1 MDQSTAGVVSL
12 AFRSGASSW
21 GAAVASL
28 IPRLRAADLTKEMR
42 LDQITDRPWH
52 VQPSCATTGEGLWP
66 GLKWLAEHV
75 KPL

>member
-1 MDQSTAGVVSL
+1 MTGRGVEAHL
-12 AFRSGASSW
+12 YRAC
-21 GAAVASL
+21 AAE
-28 IPRLRAADLTKEMR
+28 LTKEMR

-66 GLKWLAEHV
+66 GLKWLSEHV